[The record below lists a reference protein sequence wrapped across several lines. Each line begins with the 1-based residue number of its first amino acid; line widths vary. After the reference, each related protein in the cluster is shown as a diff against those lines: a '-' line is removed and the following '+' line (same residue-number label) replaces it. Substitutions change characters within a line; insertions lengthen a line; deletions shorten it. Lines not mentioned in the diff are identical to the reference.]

1 MDPFIYECK
10 ILMGEHMIICLETL
24 GQYEWKLDDKMKII
38 ISQNIEILRICFV
51 QYLHLYI

>member
-10 ILMGEHMIICLETL
+10 ILMGEHTIICLETL

-38 ISQNIEILRICFV
+38 ISQNIEILH
-51 QYLHLYI
+51 LHLYI